1 MYRNVDFK
9 REVDGPDGQEKDW
22 RNEFARDYGRV
33 IHSAS
38 FRRLQGKTQVF
49 PSRESDFF
57 RNRLTHSLEV
67 AQIAQGIAERLNHDH
82 AKELGGAGIDGRLCA
97 TAGLIHDIG
106 HPPFGHNGEK
116 ALDKAMRQYGGF
128 EGNAQTL
135 RILTRL
141 EKKKRYRQPLDG
153 DDRAGYN
160 LCHRTVASALKYDS
174 EIPAERTDDAAL
186 VKGYYSSE
194 SIIVARV
201 KESILDGYQ
210 LRPDESFKTI
220 ECSIM
225 DLADDIAYSVY
236 DLEDCL
242 KVGILS
248 PAEILASKDKLL
260 SSVAK
265 AVSKQLKYEV
275 LPSDVLAV
283 FLDIFSALVKD
294 DNGAEAIQ
302 DESERDRLL
311 RSFTEI
317 YVSSRNLCE
326 DGYSR
331 TKLSSEL
338 VHKFITGVELS
349 VHPKCPALSSV
360 RLPKDL
366 ALRKEVL
373 KQYTFVAAI
382 YSPRVKLGEY
392 RGSDLVADIFKA
404 LMSEKGDLLMPP
416 DVRETVTVAGS
427 DKEKARAVCDFV
439 AGMTDRYAME
449 FWARLNSDAAESMFK
464 PI

>member
-1 MYRNVDFK
+1 MYRSVDYR
-9 REVDGPDGQEKDW
+9 REVEGLDGQEKEW
-22 RNEFARDYGRV
+22 RDAFSRDYGRV

-67 AQIAQGIAERLNHDH
+67 AQIAQGIAERLNHTHSED
-82 AKELGGAGIDGRLCA
+82 LGGGIDGRLCA

-116 ALDKAMRQYGGF
+116 ALDKAMRHYGGF

-141 EKKKRYRQPLDG
+141 EKKKRYPQPLDG
-153 DDRAGYN
+153 DSRAGYN
-160 LCHRTVASALKYDS
+160 LCHRTVASALKYDRL
-174 EIPAERTDDAAL
+174 IPAERADDDEL

-194 SIIVARV
+194 QTIVARV
-201 KESILDGYQ
+201 KDSILDGYQ
-210 LRPDESFKTI
+210 LRHDEVFRTI

-242 KVGILS
+242 KVGILT
-248 PAEILASKDKLL
+248 PAEILVSEDGLL
-260 SSVAK
+260 RVVAE
-265 AVSKQLKYEV
+265 AVSKQLGYDVKA
-275 LPSDVLAV
+275 SDVLYV
-283 FLDIFSALVKD
+283 FLDIFAALLNDDRIEQEKD
-294 DNGAEAIQ
+294 
-302 DESERDRLL
+302 ERERERVL
-311 RSFTEI
+311 RSFTEVYI
-317 YVSSRNLCE
+317 SSKSLAE

-331 TKLSSEL
+331 TRLSSEL
-338 VHKFITGVELS
+338 VHNFITGVELT
-349 VHPKCPALSSV
+349 VHNECMALSSV
-360 RLPKDL
+360 RLPKEL

-373 KQYTFVAAI
+373 KQYTFAAAI

-392 RGSDLVADIFKA
+392 RGSDLVTEIFDA
-404 LMSEKGDLLMPP
+404 LMSKKGDLLMPP
-416 DVRETVTVAGS
+416 DVRRIVIEAS
-427 DKEKARAVCDFV
+427 SENEKARAVCDFV

-449 FWARLNSDAAESMFK
+449 FWARLNSDSAESMFK